1 MFVLAFENN
10 DHGDKNVERNS
21 HGKYLLPSLN
31 ITNYNILIDGR
42 NFYDQPTNDQIKNY
56 EEIRKI
62 AIGQGQARIMVKFSI
77 LQRPL
82 SINCSWS

>member
-1 MFVLAFENN
+1 MFVFAFENN

-21 HGKYLLPSLN
+21 HRKYILPSLN

-42 NFYDQPTNDQIKNY
+42 NFYDQPTNDEIKNY

-82 SINCSWS
+82 SINCS

>member
-42 NFYDQPTNDQIKNY
+42 NFYDQPTNDQIN

-62 AIGQGQARIMVKFSI
+62 AIGQGQTRIMVKFSI

-82 SINCSWS
+82 SINCS

>member
-21 HGKYLLPSLN
+21 HRKYLLPSLN

-62 AIGQGQARIMVKFSI
+62 AIGQGPARIMVKFSI

-82 SINCSWS
+82 SINCS

>member
-82 SINCSWS
+82 SINCS

>member
-10 DHGDKNVERNS
+10 DHGDKNVERNG

-62 AIGQGQARIMVKFSI
+62 AIGQGQTRIMVKFSI

-82 SINCSWS
+82 SINCS

>member
-21 HGKYLLPSLN
+21 HRKYILPSLN

-42 NFYDQPTNDQIKNY
+42 NFYDQPTNDEIKNY

-82 SINCSWS
+82 SINCS

>member
-21 HGKYLLPSLN
+21 HRKYLLPSLN

-82 SINCSWS
+82 SINCS